1 MLSLRAV
8 QRQGRY
14 CLIVRPDSGGGTTG
28 TEHAR
33 ETFIVKDPKH
43 APRAANPVD
52 VHVGTRVRLRRQILK
67 MSQEK
72 LGDKL
77 GVTFQQVQKYER
89 GSNRVGA
96 SRLWKI
102 SQVLDVPISFF
113 FDGLSD
119 SYQTGQFAEDGQ
131 MPIVYEFINS
141 TDGVSLAKAVSQI
154 KSKAV
159 RRQLLELARAMAK
172 DSSGEDDEDE

>member
-1 MLSLRAV
+1 MYALRAV
-8 QRQGRY
+8 EGQSRY
-14 CLIVRPDSGGGTTG
+14 YLIVRTETGGGHHRHRTLKG
-28 TEHAR
+28 PI
-33 ETFIVKDPKH
+33 IVKDPKH

-119 SYQTGQFAEDGQ
+119 NYKSGQFAEDDQ

-172 DSSGEDDEDE
+172 ASSGDDEEE

>member
-1 MLSLRAV
+1 MRSIRTV
-8 QRQGRY
+8 QKSGRY
-14 CLIVRPDSGGGTTG
+14 RLIVQPESSGGTTG
-28 TEHAR
+28 TELIR

-96 SRLWKI
+96 SRLWRI
-102 SQVLDVPISFF
+102 SQVLEVPISFF

-119 SYQTGQFAEDGQ
+119 NYKAGQFAEDDQ

-172 DSSGEDDEDE
+172 DNSDEEEDE

>member
-1 MLSLRAV
+1 MSK
-8 QRQGRY
+8 
-14 CLIVRPDSGGGTTG
+14 
-28 TEHAR
+28 
-33 ETFIVKDPKH
+33 VKDPKH

-52 VHVGTRVRLRRQILK
+52 VHVGTRVRLRRQVLK

-89 GSNRVGA
+89 GSNRIGA

-102 SQVLDVPISFF
+102 SEVMDVPVNFF
-113 FDGLSD
+113 FDGLSE
-119 SYQTGQFAEDGQ
+119 SYARGEFAEDDQ

-172 DSSGEDDEDE
+172 DSSGEEEE